1 MTYAEFERAVDH
13 AAGALA
19 ASGVGIADRVL
30 LLAANSPSWVV
41 CFFAILRC
49 GAVVTSGNSWW
60 SEAEVAD
67 ACMVSEPDL
76 VLADERRAALLPC
89 GQAFLDIL
97 GLGDA
102 PVGDGSEHT
111 SSAMGEDDP
120 AIILF
125 TSGTTGS
132 AKAAVLSHR
141 SVIANQ
147 QNLLAA
153 TRRLPHDLAEDHQGS
168 VTLVSVP
175 LFHTGGIQSILST
188 LLTGGTLVFLEGR
201 FDPADVL
208 ETIER
213 EHVRVWGGVPTML
226 TRVLDHPDR
235 AKRDL
240 SSLAT
245 VTIAGTYVPTE
256 LIERVRVEFPAARR
270 SAGTIYGMTEAGGTL
285 TSVAGPA
292 MEQRPGTVGR
302 TLPTVEIRIA
312 DPDEDDVGEIQ
323 AMSPTLM
330 DGYWNDRTEQPFT
343 EDGWLRT
350 GDLGRIDDEGY
361 LYVLGRS
368 KDVIIRGGENIAC
381 PNVEEALT
389 AHPDVAEAAVVG
401 LADPEFGEVV
411 GAAVVLRDG
420 AHTTTIDLSAYVA
433 GRLAYF
439 EVPTR
444 WWLLHELPANAT
456 GKVLKRQ
463 IVADWPQEAS

>member
-1 MTYAEFERAVDH
+1 MTFAEFELAVDD
-13 AAGALA
+13 AASALA
-19 ASGVGIADRVL
+19 ASGVGVADRVL
-30 LLAANSPSWVV
+30 LLAANSPKWVV
-41 CFFAILRC
+41 GFFAILRC

-60 SEAEVAD
+60 SAAEVAE
-67 ACMVSEPDL
+67 ACAVSQPNV
-76 VLADERRAALLPC
+76 VLADERRAALLPS

-97 GLGDA
+97 GLGEA
-102 PVGDGSEHT
+102 PVAGWGEHR
-111 SSAMGEDDP
+111 SGVIAEDDP

-125 TSGTTGS
+125 TSGTTGP

-141 SVIANQ
+141 SVIANL

-153 TRRLPHDLAEDHQGS
+153 TRRLPSGLTDDHPGS
-168 VTLVSVP
+168 VTLISVP

-213 EHVRVWGGVPTML
+213 ERVRVWGGVPTML
-226 TRVLDHPDR
+226 KRVLDHPDR
-235 AKRDL
+235 VKRDL

-256 LIERVRVEFPAARR
+256 LIERVRVELPTARR

-292 MEQRPGTVGR
+292 MEERPGTVGR
-302 TLPTVEIRIA
+302 TLPTVELRIA
-312 DPDEDDVGEIQ
+312 DPDADGVGEIQ

-330 DGYWNDRTEQPFT
+330 DGYWNDCGEQPFT
-343 EDGWLRT
+343 EDGWLQT
-350 GDLGRIDDEGY
+350 GDLGRIDDDEY

-381 PNVEEALT
+381 PNVEQALT

-401 LADPEFGEVV
+401 LDDPEFGEVV

-420 AHTTTIDLSAYVA
+420 ARTTAVELAA
-433 GRLAYF
+433 HLAARLAYF

-444 WWLLHELPANAT
+444 WWLLDRLPANAT
-456 GKVLKRQ
+456 GKVLKRE
-463 IVADWPQEAS
+463 IVAGWPQAGS